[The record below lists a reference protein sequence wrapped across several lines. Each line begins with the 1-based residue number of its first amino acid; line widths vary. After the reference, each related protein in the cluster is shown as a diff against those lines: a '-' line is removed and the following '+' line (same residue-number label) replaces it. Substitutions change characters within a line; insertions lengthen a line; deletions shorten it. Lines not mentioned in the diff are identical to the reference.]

1 MRLPRRQFRRLS
13 RAVALL
19 VISIIFNSVVNLAAS
34 AQEARTIK
42 VVVPFPPGGAMDVL
56 GRVLAEEIGRAH
68 GPTMVIENRPGAGTV
83 IATELVSRAPP
94 DGNTLLMPAN
104 SFVINPFLHKLNY
117 DPLTSF
123 EPICYLVRSPTVIV
137 VNSSSSYHTLAD
149 LLDAARTK
157 PGELTMAAVGPAT
170 SFHVAIEVFKHEA
183 HVDIGYIPYP
193 GGAPAVTALL
203 GGHVT
208 SVFANYIEVSEHLRS
223 GKLRALATGSP
234 TRLEMLPDLPTIA
247 ESGYKDFR
255 LENWLSVVAP
265 AKTPQKTIAQLIE
278 FYKAALQA
286 PQVEA
291 KLASQALLPVAL
303 CGKDFGDF
311 IHAQYDEYERVIP
324 ALNIKGE

>member
-1 MRLPRRQFRRLS
+1 
-13 RAVALL
+13 
-19 VISIIFNSVVNLAAS
+19 
-34 AQEARTIK
+34 
-42 VVVPFPPGGAMDVL
+42 MDVL

-137 VNSSSSYHTLAD
+137 VNSSSPYYTLAD
-149 LLDAARTK
+149 LLHAARAK
-157 PGELTMAAVGPAT
+157 PSELTMAAVGPAT
-170 SFHVAIEVFKHEA
+170 SFHVAIEVFKHVTDA
-183 HVDIGYIPYP
+183 DTSYIPYP

-247 ESGYKDFR
+247 DSGYKDFQ

-265 AKTPQKTIAQLIE
+265 AKMPQKTIAELVG

-286 PQVEA
+286 PQIKA
-291 KLASQALLPVAL
+291 KLATQALLPVAM
-303 CGKDFGDF
+303 CGRDFGDF
-311 IHAQYDEYERVIP
+311 IRAQYDEYGRAIRNW
-324 ALNIKGE
+324 NIRAE

>member
-1 MRLPRRQFRRLS
+1 LT
-13 RAVALL
+13 AH
-19 VISIIFNSVVNLAAS
+19 

-137 VNSSSSYHTLAD
+137 VNSSSAYRTLGD
-149 LLDAARTK
+149 LLDAARAK
-157 PGELTMAAVGPAT
+157 PGELTAVGPAT
-170 SFHVAIEVFKHEA
+170 SFHVAIEVFKHA
-183 HVDIGYIPYP
+183 TQADISYIPYP

-208 SVFANYIEVSEHLRS
+208 SVFGNYIEVSEHLRS

-234 TRLEMLPDLPTIA
+234 IRLEMLPDLPTIA

-265 AKTPQKTIAQLIE
+265 ARTPQKTIAQLIGS
-278 FYKAALQA
+278 YKAALQA
-286 PQVEA
+286 PQVKA
-291 KLASQALLPVAL
+291 KLAMQALLPVAM

-311 IHAQYDEYERVIP
+311 LHAQYDEYERAIP
-324 ALNIKGE
+324 ALNIKAE